1 MMRYVRVMSLTAAA
15 AALVAASLVGCTPA
29 APEPVTPDAGEEP
42 TSEEPA
48 EPQPAPDN
56 RDETIIFADVSWAA
70 STFMSNLA
78 AYMVDVGYGYDTDV
92 VTAANVVALKSIE
105 TGDIDVHMDVEIRS
119 IGAVYQE
126 VVDTGKA
133 EALGVAYTPVWQGW
147 LVPRYMI
154 EGDPERGIEPMMP
167 DFEDVFDL
175 ADYWELFEDPEDSS
189 KGRFLNC
196 VPGWQ
201 CEKINGLK
209 MESYGLDEHFN
220 VVSPGSDAALSASMV
235 SAFEKGEPWFGYYWS
250 PSWVLGITDMYRIPE
265 PEFDEDLWNEEE
277 GFACA
282 YSVDDGNIVGATS
295 LRERAPEV
303 RDFLFEFHI
312 PVEVM
317 NELLLYLHE
326 SGKDANEVVPWFL
339 TRYEEIWTTWVPS
352 DVAERIKA
360 TV

>member
-1 MMRYVRVMSLTAAA
+1 MT
-15 AALVAASLVGCTPA
+15 ALVAILAAGLTGCTA
-29 APEPVTPDAGEEP
+29 EAPEADAQEPDAPTVSEGT
-42 TSEEPA
+42 TSE
-48 EPQPAPDN
+48 QPDDVAAAPDN
-56 RDETIIFADVSWAA
+56 SDETIVFADVSWAA

-78 AYMVDVGYGYDTDV
+78 AYMGDVGYGYDTEV

-105 TGDIDVHMDVEIRS
+105 TGDVDVHMDVEIRS
-119 IGAVYQE
+119 IGEVYQE

-133 EALGVAYTPVWQGW
+133 EALGVSYTPVWQGW

-175 ADYWELFEDPEDSS
+175 ADYWELFQDPEDPD
-189 KGRFLNC
+189 KGRFFNC

-201 CEKINGLK
+201 CEKINSHK
-209 MESYGLDEHFN
+209 VEAYGLDEYYN
-220 VVSPGSDAALSASMV
+220 VVSPGSDAALTASMV
-235 SAFEKGEPWFGYYWS
+235 GAFQKGEPWLGYYWS

-265 PEFDEDLWNEEE
+265 PEFDQDLWNEES

-317 NELLLYLHE
+317 NELLLHMHE
-326 SGKDANEVVPWFL
+326 SGKDPQDVVDWFL
-339 TRYEEIWTTWVPS
+339 TRYEHVWTTWVPA

-360 TV
+360 AS